1 MTIRVLLFAVLAQR
15 VGARELTLRL
25 PDGATVGDAVDAL
38 CAEHEA
44 IRSMREIIAFAAD
57 MEYVERNFVLRDGVE
72 LALIPPVSGG

>member
-25 PDGATVGDAVDAL
+25 HDGATVSDAL
-38 CAEHEA
+38 DALSAGHEA
-44 IRSMREIIAFAAD
+44 IASMRDVMAFAANL
-57 MEYVERNFVLRDGVE
+57 EYVDRNFVLRDGAE

>member
-15 VGARELTLRL
+15 VGLRELSLRL
-25 PDGATVGDAVDAL
+25 PDGATVGDALDAL

-44 IRSMREIIAFAAD
+44 IASMRETIAFAAD
-57 MEYVERNFVLRDGVE
+57 MEYVDRDFVLRDGVE